1 MNLIN
6 ISARRK
12 NYKIN
17 LTWHFHLSQAR
28 EVVALELCTILV
40 FQESKLSL
48 YTYAAAT
55 LSFLPFVMLD
65 KYIGLC
71 PGGPYLSGWPHQV
84 GSCICRAPV
93 HWLDGRES
101 YCVFFFIN
109 RPRVPS
115 LCKFLYS
122 SIYNQPTIVSLLS
135 WNHETGNLRL
145 TFRYLN
151 PSAPLLLR
159 CCLYCCGLTAPPS
172 PIKHRSLNDLCCQS
186 WRPLHPYLPLP
197 SRLSA
202 LPRRN
207 KAPP

>member
-1 MNLIN
+1 LHHFGVSRIKVVLVYICSRHIILLTIRHVRQIYRIMPRWALLVRLAAPGWVLHLPCACTLI
-6 ISARRK
+6 RR
-12 NYKIN
+12 
-17 LTWHFHLSQAR
+17 QG
-28 EVVALELCTILV
+28 IL
-40 FQESKLSL
+40 LW
-48 YTYAAAT
+48 Y
-55 LSFLPFVMLD
+55 
-65 KYIGLC
+65 
-71 PGGPYLSGWPHQV
+71 
-84 GSCICRAPV
+84 
-93 HWLDGRES
+93 
-101 YCVFFFIN
+101 FFFIN

-186 WRPLHPYLPLP
+186 
-197 SRLSA
+197 
-202 LPRRN
+202 
-207 KAPP
+207 